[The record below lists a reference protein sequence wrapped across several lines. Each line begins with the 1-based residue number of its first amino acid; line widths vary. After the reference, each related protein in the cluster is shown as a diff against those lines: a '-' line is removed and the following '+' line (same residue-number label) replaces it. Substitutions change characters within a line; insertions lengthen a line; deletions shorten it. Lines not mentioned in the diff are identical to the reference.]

1 MSLKPNEH
9 SMTNPEAQHPTPET
23 PAKEEVNRTEWAPPQ
38 LEKLPI
44 TETAFSG
51 TGSIP
56 DGITFSS

>member
-1 MSLKPNEH
+1 
-9 SMTNPEAQHPTPET
+9 MTNPEAQHPTPET